1 MDSSYFRDRVEELSR
16 IAEILNSKNHLVV
29 ISPRRFGKTSLVR
42 KAVEQSKRK
51 FVFLN
56 MQQVTSIEDLASLL
70 LREIL
75 RQHPFERVKHLLKNF
90 RVK

>member
-1 MDSSYFRDRVEELSR
+1 MDTPYFTDRVEELSR

-42 KAVEQSKRK
+42 KAVEQSGRK

-75 RQHPFERVKHLLKNF
+75 RQHPLRE
-90 RVK
+90 